1 MISDPILR
9 DLAEIVGPTHLT
21 TEPDDLAA
29 HASDATRLT
38 YLPHAVVFPADSH
51 EVSRILALAS
61 RERFPVIPR
70 GAGTGQSG
78 GALPVQGGLV
88 LAMDRF
94 TRIVGIDE
102 ENLVARVEP
111 GVITAHLQ
119 EAVEARGLFYPP
131 DPASIHIS
139 TIGGNVAEC
148 AGGLRAVKYGVTRDY
163 VLGLEA
169 VLPTG
174 EIIRTGVATAKGV
187 VGYDLTRLLVGSEGT
202 LAVITEIVLRLI
214 PLPEAKKTMLAFFED
229 LAVAVRA
236 VSTLIRSRIVPT
248 TLEFLDRVC
257 IECVREDMGIA
268 VPEGATALLLIEVD
282 GDETLVARD
291 AERVREIVRQAGAT
305 RFLEARDPVEA
316 ERLWEARRNVSP
328 ALQGLRPGKVSE
340 DVVVPRSRLADL
352 VAHLQDLSREHGQPI
367 AAFGH
372 AGDGNIHVHIL
383 LDPDV
388 PEERENTER
397 IVQALFEEVIRMGG
411 TLSGEH
417 GVGITKSRYLHLEL
431 SPPVQGLMRRLKQ
444 SFDPHGILNPGKI
457 FPEPVPS
464 GTRQN

>member
-1 MISDPILR
+1 MIPEPTLR

-38 YLPHAVVFPADSH
+38 FLPHAVAFPADAR

-94 TRIVGIDE
+94 TRILGIDE

-119 EAVEARGLFYPP
+119 EAVEERGLFYPP

-236 VSTLIRSRIVPT
+236 VSAFIRSRIVPT

-257 IECVREDMGIA
+257 IECVRNDMGIA

-282 GDETLVARD
+282 GDEMLVARD

-305 RFLEARDPVEA
+305 RFLEARDREEA
-316 ERLWEARRNVSP
+316 ERLWDARRNVSP
-328 ALQGLRPGKVSE
+328 ALQTLRPGKVSE

-383 LDPDV
+383 LDPEV

-464 GTRQN
+464 GTRQD

>member
-1 MISDPILR
+1 MISDTTLR
-9 DLAEIVGPTHLT
+9 ALAGIVGPSHLT
-21 TEPDDLAA
+21 TQPEDLAA
-29 HASDATRLT
+29 HASDATRLSF
-38 YLPHAVVFPADSH
+38 LPHAVVFPADSQ

-78 GALPVQGGLV
+78 GAVPVQGGLV

-94 TRIVGIDE
+94 TRILEIDE

-119 EAVEARGLFYPP
+119 EAVEKKGLFYPP

-139 TIGGNVAEC
+139 TLGGNVAEC

-187 VGYDLTRLLVGSEGT
+187 VGYDLPRLLVGSEGT
-202 LAVITEIVLRLI
+202 LAVITKIVLRLI
-214 PLPEAKKTMLAFFED
+214 PLPEAKRTMLAFFED

-236 VSTLIRSRIVPT
+236 VSTLIRSRVVPT

-257 IECVREDMGIA
+257 IACVRDDMGIA
-268 VPEGATALLLIEVD
+268 VPEGAAAMLLIEVD

-291 AERVREIVRQAGAT
+291 AQRVREVVLQAGAT
-305 RFLEARDPVEA
+305 RFLEARDPAEA

-328 ALQGLRPGKVSE
+328 ALQVLRPGKVSE

-352 VAHLQDLSREHGQPI
+352 VAYLEALSKTHGQPI

-372 AGDGNIHVHIL
+372 AGDGNIHVHVL
-383 LDPDV
+383 LDPEV

-431 SPPVQGLMRRLKQ
+431 SPPVQQLMRRLKQ
-444 SFDPHGILNPGKI
+444 AFDPHGILNPGKI
-457 FPEPVPS
+457 FPEGGEDVP
-464 GTRQN
+464 